1 MKTLHTYL
9 TRQVLASL
17 LMTVATFTFVLLLGN
32 VLKEILTLLIN
43 RQATMSLV
51 VEAVGLLIPFVW
63 VFALPM
69 GMLTATLLIFG
80 RFSADQELTAVR
92 ASGVSLLSLITP
104 VLLLSIALCGVS
116 ALVNMEI
123 GPRCRVAY
131 TRMLSNIRVEL
142 GSAQL
147 PEGVFIKD
155 FKDHIFYV
163 GRNRRGNLEDVM
175 VFILKDETNLIT
187 TVRAP
192 RGKLE
197 IDMAARRLTLKLFDI
212 RLIATDQERSAP
224 GASEEWN
231 LELDFNTQ
239 KKGPRKAKVSDMT
252 FSELRNE
259 IREVER
265 TFTLPTAAVAGL
277 TPEQLQL
284 RRKELQRQREEM
296 ISPLRFHVHRQIAFS
311 FACFGFTLVGIPL
324 AIRLH
329 RRETNI
335 GIALALVLALIYYGF
350 VLTAQ
355 SLDSSPEFVPHLL
368 IWVPNF
374 LFQAVGAVMLWRA
387 NRGV

>member
-1 MKTLHTYL
+1 
-9 TRQVLASL
+9 
-17 LMTVATFTFVLLLGN
+17 MTVAVFTFVLLLGN

-43 RQATMSLV
+43 RQASLSLV
-51 VEAVGLLIPFVW
+51 MEAVGLLVPFVW

-92 ASGVSLLSLITP
+92 ASGVSLLTLVTP
-104 VLLLSIALCGVS
+104 VLLLSLFLCGVS

-131 TRMLSNIRVEL
+131 TRMISGLRIEL
-142 GSAQL
+142 TSAQI
-147 PEGVFIKD
+147 PEGRFIKD
-155 FKDHIFYV
+155 FKGYIFYV
-163 GRNRRGNLEDVM
+163 GKNRRGNLEDIM
-175 VFILKDETNLIT
+175 VFVLKDETNLVT

-192 RGKLE
+192 RGKLD
-197 IDMAARRLTLKLFDI
+197 IDLANRIATLRLFDA
-212 RLIATDQERSAP
+212 RLIASSEGREAP
-224 GASEEWN
+224 GAFEEMP
-231 LELDFNTQ
+231 LTLDLNPP
-239 KKGPRKAKVSDMT
+239 KKGLRKPKVSDMS
-252 FSELRNE
+252 FSELRGE
-259 IREVER
+259 IREMEGR
-265 TFTLPTAAVAGL
+265 FQLPINVAGL
-277 TPEQLQL
+277 SPEQVQL

-296 ISPLRFHVHRQIAFS
+296 LSPLRFQVHRQIAFS

-324 AIRLH
+324 AIRVH

-335 GIALALVLALIYYGF
+335 GIALALVLSVVYYGF

-355 SLDSSPEFVPHLL
+355 SLDTRPQFAPHLL

-374 LFQAVGAVMLWRA
+374 LFQAAGAVMLWRA